1 MLPVIG
7 QLLVLQDRDRRL
19 LRLRAE
25 LADVPLQRKRLQDRA
40 AQTAAAHEA
49 AKVHGRQVESDR
61 KKLELEVKTKEEFIR
76 KIETQQGATKSNDEY
91 KRYTHQI
98 ATTHGEISALEDQ
111 ELVLMEEADVAAK
124 ELAGAAGIAATQK
137 ADTDRQLADL
147 AAREDSLLKQASVLS
162 VEREELASKVDE
174 QVRGRYDRLLKTKGD
189 NVVVG
194 IANVTCGGCHMKVP
208 QQLFVAAKA
217 QTEIISCSSC
227 GRMLYYTRDMEG

>member
-40 AQTAAAHEA
+40 AQTAAAHEE

-91 KRYTHQI
+91 KRDTHQI

-124 ELAGAAGIAATQK
+124 ELAVAAGIAATQK
-137 ADTDRQLADL
+137 ADTDRQLGDL
-147 AAREDSLLKQASVLS
+147 ATREDSLLKQASVLA

-194 IANVTCGGCHMKVP
+194 VANVTCGGCHMKVP

>member
-25 LADVPLQRKRLQDRA
+25 LADVPLQRKRLQVRA
-40 AQTAAAHEA
+40 AQTAAAHEE

-124 ELAGAAGIAATQK
+124 ELAVAAGIAATQK
-137 ADTDRQLADL
+137 ADTDRQLGDL
-147 AAREDSLLKQASVLS
+147 AAREDSLLKQAAALS

>member
-1 MLPVIG
+1 MSYPKWFCT
-7 QLLVLQDRDRRL
+7 LLAAL
-19 LRLRAE
+19 LE
-25 LADVPLQRKRLQDRA
+25 GEQRGEQ
-40 AQTAAAHEA
+40 AAA
-49 AKVHGRQVESDR
+49 
-61 KKLELEVKTKEEFIR
+61 
-76 KIETQQGATKSNDEY
+76 
-91 KRYTHQI
+91 
-98 ATTHGEISALEDQ
+98 
-111 ELVLMEEADVAAK
+111 
-124 ELAGAAGIAATQK
+124 
-137 ADTDRQLADL
+137 
-147 AAREDSLLKQASVLS
+147 LS